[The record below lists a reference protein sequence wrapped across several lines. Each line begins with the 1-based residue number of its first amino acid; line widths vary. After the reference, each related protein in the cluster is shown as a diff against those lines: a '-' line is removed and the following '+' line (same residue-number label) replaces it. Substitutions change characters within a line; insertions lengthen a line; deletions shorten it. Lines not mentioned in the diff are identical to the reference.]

1 MLLALG
7 RTVRSAGQVVYEE
20 GPLDMADSG
29 QGWALF
35 YFCPLR
41 TVPVVDASGPLM
53 LVFQQ
58 QTDQPGVLRRGRG
71 LRQTLKPL

>member
-1 MLLALG
+1 
-7 RTVRSAGQVVYEE
+7 
-20 GPLDMADSG
+20 MADSG

-41 TVPVVDASGPLM
+41 TVPIVDASGPLM